1 MAPGTLSAEQR
12 RLLDRLLDQKGV
24 GSGTAMLQRYA
35 GERASLPMSFAQQRI
50 WFFDRLQPAETI
62 YNVAGAA
69 RLRGRLDVA
78 VLKRCLEEV
87 VRRHEVLRTTYL
99 ALENGPMLRPMLLR
113 VADDEH
119 LLLLSQHHIATDGW
133 SLNILLREVSALY
146 AAFSAGAPSPLPELA
161 IQYGDFAAWQR
172 DWLTGDVLEQQLA
185 YWRTQLGDSRLVDLA
200 TGLPR
205 PNVLTWSGGSPR
217 SPTANG
223 PPCTWRWWRRS
234 RSCCPAVAART
245 TSSSAARWPTATV
258 RRCSL

>member
-24 GSGTAMLQRYA
+24 GSGTAMLERYA

-99 ALENGPMLRPMLLR
+99 AMENRPVQRVRPPGEAALPVVDLRDLTPKARAAAVAPRCAAAVKRPFAVELRPIVGTEPLR
-113 VADDEH
+113 GSHVE
-119 LLLLSQHHIATDGW
+119 
-133 SLNILLREVSALY
+133 
-146 AAFSAGAPSPLPELA
+146 PPLMP
-161 IQYGDFAAWQR
+161 
-172 DWLTGDVLEQQLA
+172 
-185 YWRTQLGDSRLVDLA
+185 
-200 TGLPR
+200 
-205 PNVLTWSGGSPR
+205 
-217 SPTANG
+217 
-223 PPCTWRWWRRS
+223 
-234 RSCCPAVAART
+234 
-245 TSSSAARWPTATV
+245 
-258 RRCSL
+258 